1 MGERKRRQTPSPT
14 GANEQPAAPS
24 PADNRP
30 PASRSA
36 QAAQRTDTRAPT
48 MRLFRIAAVIVVA
61 IGALLAIFVVNRGG
75 GGSSPGS
82 ATSDP
87 SSYQVGTPGQGATA
101 PDFTLSSSSGSPVS
115 LSSFRGKKVLLYFQ
129 EGVGCE
135 PCWTQ
140 MKDIQ
145 ASMAQFHALG
155 IDTIVS
161 ITTQS
166 VDQIAQK
173 ATDEGV
179 TIPVLSDPDLSV
191 SRTYTANQ
199 YGMMGDQMDGHTF
212 ILVGSDGRIQWR
224 ADFGGAPNYTMD
236 VPVDQLLAD
245 LRTVSATR

>member
-1 MGERKRRQTPSPT
+1 MGEPNRRQKPTPP
-14 GANEQPAAPS
+14 GAREEPGAPAPVPS
-24 PADNRP
+24 RP
-30 PASRSA
+30 SASRSA
-36 QAAQRTDTRAPT
+36 QAAQRADSRAST

-61 IGALLAIFVVNRGG
+61 IGALLAIFVINRGG
-75 GGSSPGS
+75 GASSSGSG
-82 ATSDP
+82 TSDP
-87 SSYQVGTPGQGATA
+87 SSYQVGTPGQGAAA
-101 PDFTLSSSSGSPVS
+101 PDFTLPSSSGSAVT

-145 ASMAQFHALG
+145 GSMAQFHALG

-166 VDQIAQK
+166 VDEIRQK
-173 ATDEGV
+173 AVDEGI

-191 SRTYTANQ
+191 SRTYSANQ

-212 ILVGSDGRIQWR
+212 ILVGSDGRIEWR

-245 LRTVSATR
+245 LRAVSATR